1 MQNAAF
7 ETMQR
12 AALAA
17 AQRQQSE
24 HLRAIFDQFKVCS
37 GLSSAEGFMDAL
49 DAAGAPC
56 VPVNLAQAAQY
67 FAQFSSS
74 NQDYVT
80 FEEFKRAVAQ
90 PDSLEKWLNEEASFK
105 LGAFAPALRAA
116 IQMQQVSVPLHSCPD
131 PALAPL
137 LAFGDMD
144 EETVSMAI
152 DASLEA
158 IKKQL
163 ISRQSSLRLL
173 IQSKARAEAKR
184 DEFVSGQMEVGTIQ
198 NFYDGLQGRVG
209 WLPFTVILFV
219 FTVMF

>member
-1 MQNAAF
+1 M
-7 ETMQR
+7 
-12 AALAA
+12 
-17 AQRQQSE
+17 
-24 HLRAIFDQFKVCS
+24 RAIFDQFKVCS
-37 GLSSAEGFMDAL
+37 GLTSAEVFRDAL

-56 VPVNLAQAAQY
+56 VPVDLPQAAQH

-80 FEEFKRAVAQ
+80 FEEFKRAVGR
-90 PDSLEKWLNEEASFK
+90 PDSLETWLDEEASFK

-116 IQMQQVSVPLHSCPD
+116 IQMQQVSVPLQSCPD
-131 PALAPL
+131 AALAPL
-137 LAFGDMD
+137 LVFSDMD
-144 EETVSMAI
+144 EGTLSMAI

-163 ISRQSSLRLL
+163 ISRQRSLRLL
-173 IQSKARAEAKR
+173 LQSKARAHAKR

-209 WLPFTVILFV
+209 WLPFTVILFL
-219 FTVMF
+219 FIVMF